1 MVKINR
7 VYTRIG
13 DDGRTVLG
21 DGARLPKFHV
31 RVAAFGSVDEANSF
45 IGLACLHVQE
55 EVKSILLRIQNDLFD
70 IGADL
75 CRPERSGLKL
85 EPLRVTED
93 QVRWLEEVL
102 DAQNSKLEPLSS
114 FVLPGGTQGAALLHV
129 ARTVVRRAER
139 EIVEIGFQEPVTPAV
154 IRYMNRLSD
163 LLFVLARVENDQGR
177 ADALWEPGATAN
189 TGRASAVD

>member
-1 MVKINR
+1 
-7 VYTRIG
+7 
-13 DDGRTVLG
+13 
-21 DGARLPKFHV
+21 
-31 RVAAFGSVDEANSF
+31 
-45 IGLACLHVQE
+45 
-55 EVKSILLRIQNDLFD
+55 
-70 IGADL
+70 
-75 CRPERSGLKL
+75 
-85 EPLRVTED
+85 
-93 QVRWLEEVL
+93 VRWLEEVL

>member
-7 VYTRIG
+7 VYTRTG

-21 DGARLPKFHV
+21 DGARLPKFHI

-55 EVKSILLRIQNDLFD
+55 QVRSILLRIQNDLFD

-139 EIVEIGFQEPVTPAV
+139 EVVEIGFQEPVTPAV

-163 LLFVLARVENDQGR
+163 LLFVLARVENDEGR
-177 ADALWEPGATAN
+177 SEVLWEPGAHLS
-189 TGRASAVD
+189 GRIASGAR